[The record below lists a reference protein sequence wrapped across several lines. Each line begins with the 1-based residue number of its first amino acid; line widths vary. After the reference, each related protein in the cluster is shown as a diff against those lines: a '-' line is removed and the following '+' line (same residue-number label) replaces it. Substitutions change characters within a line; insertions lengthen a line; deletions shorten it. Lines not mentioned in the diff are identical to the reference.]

1 MVQNLAYEL
10 KEGFLEEVMFK
21 RNPEASV
28 EGSHESW
35 ELGEVSQQ
43 RLGQGNN
50 MSTDPEEGDGMIQS
64 DTESCLGDW
73 QRIPVSQVFIRAV
86 Q

>member
-1 MVQNLAYEL
+1 MVQNLAYEF

-28 EGSHESW
+28 EGSQESW
-35 ELGEVSQQ
+35 ELGEVCQQ

-50 MSTDPEEGDGMIQS
+50 MSTDPEEGDGIIQS
-64 DTESCLGDW
+64 DMESCLGDW
-73 QRIPVSQVFIRAV
+73 QRIPVNQVFIRAA